1 MNPYYIFNLGLTCYT
16 NLWSTKFKTLGALG
30 NCKDT
35 SCNSIHKF
43 LYCLA
48 TFCSHCSSEK
58 HREKKHKKEKRDR
71 EKKEGREKR
80 EKDRSDGKHTEKK
93 DKKEKHRDK
102 KKDKEKDRVKEKNS
116 APDEKR
122 LPGQAE
128 GHSGEKLIQNEEMD
142 KAKNGISN
150 KTRFSGHNGEKLSES
165 IHLAELGRRIKD
177 DDRATENKLVENF
190 TYMDRNEEM
199 VKLVAKGTG
208 TWAEGKDKTK
218 RVDDRKM
225 DLQRTAFVQTRV
237 EGLPRPFEKNIEK
250 RMEEKE
256 KTKEK
261 EGDDKQGDKR
271 KDKVR
276 EKKSQG
282 KDKNRDK
289 EKKKEVKVEHKNPGH
304 NKLKDGNKNDLI
316 GSHYVKTPQLP
327 EGSNKN
333 AASEENLKKRKEV
346 ETNGVL
352 HATDGRPNKLARP
365 TSSNHFSE
373 NGRMLEPCQ
382 TSVTY
387 ADRQGAASNPKEP
400 KLNGII
406 DQSSSV
412 SLKKPMLATAQADQ
426 ITEASTKP
434 PNPDSKYLSQV
445 YTAPSSSVSLKK
457 PILATAQADQ
467 IAEAA
472 AKPPHPDSKYLSQ
485 VYTVPK
491 MDELFYYDDQEWL
504 FSSNG
509 FQSEKP
515 KVESSRVEETPQ
527 VWAEALRIESADV
540 CALPYVIP
548 Y

>member
-1 MNPYYIFNLGLTCYT
+1 MSRCFPFPPPGYEKKARTEDVDLL
-16 NLWSTKFKTLGALG
+16 KK
-30 NCKDT
+30 
-35 SCNSIHKF
+35 
-43 LYCLA
+43 
-48 TFCSHCSSEK
+48 EK
-58 HREKKHKKEKRDR
+58 HREKKHKKEKRDK
-71 EKKEGREKR
+71 EKREGREKR

-93 DKKEKHRDK
+93 DKKEKHKDK
-102 KKDKEKDRVKEKNS
+102 KKEKEKDRVKDKNS

-128 GHSGEKLIQNEEMD
+128 GHSGEKLMQNEEMD
-142 KAKNGISN
+142 KDKNGISN

-177 DDRATENKLVENF
+177 DDRATENKLVEKF

-225 DLQRTAFVQTRV
+225 DLQGIKKEARFSNSLDQNPAAFVQTRV

-261 EGDDKQGDKR
+261 EGGDKQ

-289 EKKKEVKVEHKNPGH
+289 EKKKEVKVEHKNTGH
-304 NKLKDGNKNDLI
+304 NKLKEGNKNDLI
-316 GSHYVKTPQLP
+316 SSHYIKTPQLP

-352 HATDGRPNKLARP
+352 HANDGRPNKLARP

-387 ADRQGAASNPKEP
+387 ADRQGAASNLKEP

-426 ITEASTKP
+426 IAEASAKP

-445 YTAPSSSVSLKK
+445 YTVPSSSVSFKK
-457 PILATAQADQ
+457 PMPATAQADQ

-491 MDELFYYDDQEWL
+491 MDELSDYDDQEWL